1 MPLDSTP
8 GQLRQLD
15 KDKVDVPASFAPGN
29 FPVFTADGQV
39 SDIGYGVDALTAS
52 IVSQAAAGLTQLGT
66 WNPVNNL
73 TDGGLTLPTVP
84 TGDLG
89 QYYDVT
95 MAGTRFGITWAVNDK
110 ILIAQKPDG
119 TKLWSK
125 QASTGD
131 LFDGSNVYCSGT
143 GSANNAG
150 TMLRPKRQLS
160 DALLVVSQP
169 GTIILAA
176 GSYGASIA
184 PIGFAKQNIQIIGR
198 GSNASNQAEIQASI
212 INLNAARA
220 RFRDVNVFSTVSW
233 NDTTGGHQLQN
244 VGAGT
249 NFMFLGSPNARGFA
263 IISDC
268 DLTSAASSSNIV
280 LQNLTSGSAILYLT
294 RTTSVRMSVGTGW
307 TVVVTDCKDM
317 MITANSGTVIH
328 SDDLP
333 VIAFLDDQ
341 VALSAAISNVA
352 TAANGMYILGFDG
365 AVGVGGS
372 PAKGDILYRLA
383 PTAMGL
389 HKKYVW
395 APAAVFGPSGK
406 TWYKS
411 GGYWSEVGSGG
422 SGGTVAFESGVLD
435 TITHGSLTSSNVF
448 IDIPG
453 TTFQIPTEGV
463 WDVDYSLCIANSGN
477 HATAVRCVRV
487 SDGAVMPD
495 SMASEGYGPGSTT
508 GFYNVQKSFFVSTVG
523 INNAFKLQ
531 WCVSLNTTTSVLY
544 NNYSGGTGFTG
555 SNIPNAGESHVKW
568 QKRAGFLPLTDRIS
582 DETTVSAGTY
592 VDVGPLR
599 IQYGT
604 GPSGSTGVRTITL
617 PAPFKDANYSVA
629 PAPVAADYASR
640 SFNLDTRTTTA
651 FTGRVTTN
659 GGASGAAFSWIA
671 IGLKP

>member
-15 KDKVDVPASFAPGN
+15 KEKVDIPATFAPGN
-29 FPVFTADGQV
+29 FPVFDPDGQIA
-39 SDIGYGVDALTAS
+39 DTGYGVEALTAS

-95 MAGTRFGITWAVNDK
+95 MAGARFGITWAVNDK

-125 QASTGD
+125 QATTGD
-131 LFDGSNVYCSGT
+131 LFDGANVYCSGT
-143 GSANNAG
+143 GTAANAG

-176 GSYGASIA
+176 GSYGASIL
-184 PIGFAKQNIQIIGR
+184 PIGFGKQNIQIIGR

-212 INLNAARA
+212 INLNSARI
-220 RFRDVNVFSTVSW
+220 RFRDVNVFSTISW
-233 NDTTGGHQLQN
+233 NDATGGHQLQN

-249 NFMFLGSPNARGFA
+249 NFVFVGSPNARGFA

-268 DLTSAASSSNIV
+268 DLTSATSSSNIV
-280 LQNLTSGSAILYLT
+280 LQNLTSGSAILYLN
-294 RTTSVRMSVGTGW
+294 RTAAVRMSVGTGW
-307 TVVVTDCKDM
+307 TVVVTDCKDLL
-317 MITANSGTVIH
+317 ITANSGTVIH

-341 VALSAAISNVA
+341 VALSAAIANVA

-389 HKKYVW
+389 HKKYQW
-395 APAAVFGPSGK
+395 APAAVFGPGGK

-435 TITHGSLTSSNVF
+435 TITHGSLTSSASF
-448 IDIPG
+448 IDVPG

-463 WDVDYSLCIANSGN
+463 WEVDYSLSIANSGN

-495 SMASEGYGPGSTT
+495 SMASEGYSPGGTT
-508 GFYNVQKSFFVSTVG
+508 AFYNVQKSFFVTTVG

-544 NNYSGGTGFTG
+544 NNYAGGTGFTG
-555 SNIPNAGESHVKW
+555 SNIPNAGESHIKW

-582 DETTVSAGTY
+582 DETTVSTGTC

-604 GPSGSTGVRTITL
+604 SSGSGVRSVTL
-617 PAPFKDANYSVA
+617 PKPFKDANYSVVGI
-629 PAPVAADYASR
+629 PVAADFATR
-640 SFNLDTRTTTA
+640 SFNLDTRTTTV

-659 GGASGAAFSWIA
+659 GSASGTAFSWTA
-671 IGLKP
+671 IGLVP